1 MILKSNPRIEASIA
15 DHFRQ
20 TGTAWSMG
28 SFGAIA
34 EFHHVAGDPAPR
46 LLDGGIVTARGGL
59 RLTDMEAIRP
69 VAWEALSPHPHRW
82 QQGVSLCVEAEQAAM
97 AQRKVLTEIGPDH
110 DALRDLDRGAILF
123 DMGLDQPQVDFCI
136 RTADP
141 DLIALLRAEAG
152 RSVTDPDCRAMP
164 AILAAH
170 PHRVAL
176 TRIGRVEVFQKI
188 GGPDTGGA
196 SPIGPHTHVLPQL
209 LRARRTH
216 SANTPIPQGL
226 VPVAGLHPESPIM
239 DSLGAD
245 RDFDRAAFDAFQ
257 HMLAAWGDPARHILK
272 SEIWYMLAAGDP
284 PDRIDPPTDRFGR
297 AALRV
302 ALRQA
307 ERRDGASDLLLRWRA
322 AFDRESDRSED
333 ADTPGH

>member
-1 MILKSNPRIEASIA
+1 MISKSDPRIETSIA
-15 DHFRQ
+15 DHFRR
-20 TGTAWSMG
+20 TSSAWSMG

-34 EFHHVAGDPAPR
+34 EFHHVAGDPVPR
-46 LLDGGIVTARGGL
+46 LLDGGIVTDRGGL
-59 RLTDMEAIRP
+59 RLTDMGAIRP
-69 VAWEALSPHPHRW
+69 VAWETLSPRPHRW
-82 QQGVSLCVEAEQAAM
+82 QQGVSLCVEAAQAAM
-97 AQRKVLTEIGPDH
+97 AQRKVLTEIGPDPTP
-110 DALRDLDRGAILF
+110 LRQQDRGAILF

-152 RSVTDPDCRAMP
+152 KPVTAPDCRAMP

-188 GGPDTGGA
+188 GGPDTGGV
-196 SPIGPHTHVLPQL
+196 SPVGPHTHVLPQL

-216 SANTPIPQGL
+216 SANTPIPEGL

-257 HMLAAWGDPARHILK
+257 HMLAAWGDPARHNLK
-272 SEIWYMLAAGDP
+272 AEIWYMLAAGDP
-284 PDRIDPPTDRFGR
+284 PDRIDPPADRFGR
-297 AALRV
+297 VALRV

-322 AFDRESDRSED
+322 AFDRDPSRTED
-333 ADTPGH
+333 ADMPGH